1 MKRTSEFKSKGT
13 MYIISTPIGNLGDFS
28 ERAITT
34 LKSLDKLYAEDTRVT
49 SKLLSHYDI
58 SLPLDSFHDFTDDS
72 KIEKIVN
79 ELNDGMTL
87 GLVSDCGTP
96 IISDPGYELVRRLIE
111 EEIKVIPIPGA
122 SAQVTA
128 LTMSTLPP
136 KPYLFYGFLSQNKT
150 KRMEELEE
158 LSQYPFTMVFYESPH
173 RIHETL
179 KEMYKVFGDR
189 KVSLSRELTKLY
201 EETLYFNLSECNS
214 IDPELKGEMVLVV
227 EGKKEEK
234 IEKTMDEILILLE
247 ELIKK
252 ENISVKDASKKLSK
266 MYNFK
271 ASEIYNLYVRKNKW
285 KY

>member
-28 ERAITT
+28 ERAITV

-49 SKLLSHYDI
+49 SKLLSHFNI

-72 KIEKIVN
+72 KIEKIVE
-79 ELNDGMTL
+79 ELNSGMTL

-96 IISDPGYELVRRLIE
+96 IISDPGYELVRRLID

-150 KRMEELEE
+150 KRLEELEE
-158 LSQYPFTMVFYESPH
+158 LSSYPFTLVFYESPH

-179 KEMYKVFGDR
+179 KEMYKALGDR

-201 EETLYFNLSECNS
+201 EETLYFNLSEYEKVDS
-214 IDPELKGEMVLVV
+214 ELKGEMVLVV
-227 EGKKEEK
+227 EGKKEER
-234 IEKTMDEILILLE
+234 IEKSMDEILILLE
-247 ELIKK
+247 ELIKN

-285 KY
+285 RY

>member
-1 MKRTSEFKSKGT
+1 MKRTSEFKSKGKL
-13 MYIISTPIGNLGDFS
+13 YLISTPIGNLGDFS

-58 SLPLDSFHDFTDDS
+58 SLPLDSFHDFSDDS
-72 KIEKIVN
+72 KIEKIVDEIN
-79 ELNDGMTL
+79 SGMTL

-96 IISDPGYELVRRLIE
+96 IISDPGYELVRRLIS
-111 EEIKVIPIPGA
+111 EEIIVIPIPGA

-179 KEMYKVFGDR
+179 KEMYKAFGNR
-189 KVSLSRELTKLY
+189 QVSLSRELTKLY
-201 EETLYFNLSECNS
+201 EETLYFNLSEYS
-214 IDPELKGEMVLVV
+214 EVDPDLKGEMVLVV
-227 EGKKEEK
+227 EGKAHEKEEK
-234 IEKTMDEILILLE
+234 SMDEILILLE
-247 ELIKK
+247 ELIKN

-271 ASEIYNLYVRKNKW
+271 ASEIYNLYVRKNK
-285 KY
+285 

>member
-1 MKRTSEFKSKGT
+1 MKRTSEFKSKGKL
-13 MYIISTPIGNLGDFS
+13 YLISTPIGNLGDFS

-58 SLPLDSFHDFTDDS
+58 SLPLDSFHDFSDDS
-72 KIEKIVN
+72 KIEKIVDEIN
-79 ELNDGMTL
+79 GGMTL

-96 IISDPGYELVRRLIE
+96 IISDPGYELVRRLIN

-158 LSQYPFTMVFYESPH
+158 LSVYPFTMVFYESPH

-179 KEMYKVFGDR
+179 KEMYKAFGNR
-189 KVSLSRELTKLY
+189 QVSLSRELTKLY
-201 EETLYFNLSECNS
+201 EETLYFNLSEYEEV
-214 IDPELKGEMVLVV
+214 DPDLKGEMVLVV
-227 EGKKEEK
+227 EGKTREKEEK
-234 IEKTMDEILILLE
+234 SIDEILILLE
-247 ELIKK
+247 ELIKN

-271 ASEIYNLYVRKNKW
+271 ASEIYNLYVRKNK
-285 KY
+285 